1 MSLETPAAPSAAPLP
16 VLETEQDIMARAKQ
30 ASSRRRRNIW
40 LLRLAIVV
48 VWLGSWE
55 LTATYWIDPFF
66 YSKPSNIW
74 QRLVEW
80 FSTGTD
86 FGSIWYN
93 IFTTVEEAVLGFVI
107 GAIAGVVLGV
117 ILGRSEYFAQVL
129 APFIKAANALPRI
142 VLAALFVIWFGLGLS
157 SKVATVVVLVFF
169 AVFFNAFTGARE
181 VDRNLI
187 DNARILGA
195 TRGQVLKSIVLPSA
209 TSWILSSLHVA
220 FGFALIGAVVGEYTG
235 AKAGMGF
242 LISNAQGTFDTAGVY
257 AGMLI
262 ITVVA
267 LLAEWGIGTLEG
279 RLLRWRPNVS
289 SAAQGI

>member
-1 MSLETPAAPSAAPLP
+1 MSLDAKAAPEAPLP
-16 VLETEQDIMARAKQ
+16 VLETEQDILARAKQ
-30 ASSRRRRNIW
+30 ASSRRKRNVW

-66 YSKPSNIW
+66 YSKPSKIW
-74 QRLVEW
+74 ERLVDW
-80 FSTGTD
+80 FSAGTD

-93 IFTTVEEAVLGFVI
+93 IFVTVEEAVIGFAI
-107 GAIAGVVLGV
+107 GAVAGVVFGV
-117 ILGRSEYFAQVL
+117 ILGRSSYLAQVL

-142 VLAALFVIWFGLGLS
+142 VLAALFLIWFGLGLP
-157 SKVATVVVLVFF
+157 SKIATVIVLVFF

-195 TRGQVLKSIVLPSA
+195 TRGQVMKSIVLPSA

-220 FGFALIGAVVGEYTG
+220 FGFALIGAVVSEYTG

-242 LISNAQGTFDTAGVY
+242 LIANATGTFDTAGVY

-267 LLAEWGIGTLEG
+267 LFAEWGISSMEG
-279 RLLRWRPNVS
+279 RLLRWRPP
-289 SAAQGI
+289 AADTAHGI